1 MDLKDLKV
9 GLMLPGGFRRL
20 AVHAGALKALVKLA
34 LFKPVKMAAASA
46 GALMALAYARWTKS
60 QAKKVVEAVGD
71 LSYRKIFTVPME
83 TAIPGAA
90 LATAATFPLWSHVEP
105 KKLSAKKRLV
115 LHAAQA
121 AVTVLAFFWFG
132 SRFMKSKSV
141 FSNHPLFDL
150 LSRTLDFKSIAD
162 SDVEVEVIM
171 CGIPKGQDVI
181 MSTHEEG
188 LTFDDVVAAG
198 IATSS
203 IPLYFPTAEYR
214 GQAVGD
220 GELRQNYPVD
230 RLDEMDVIFR
240 LSYFEPE
247 PYPEWETL
255 WDFFNVIWSIFAKDN
270 YERQRD
276 AYAAR
281 READPSLPEVVEL
294 FSKQP
299 IPRFEVDSFSKS
311 GLSYSIDLGEQVI
324 ADNRELIETKL
335 QEALERKRNHG

>member
-20 AVHAGALKALVKLA
+20 AVHAGALMALIELD

-46 GALMALAYARWTKS
+46 GALMALSMARWTKA
-60 QAKKVVEAVGD
+60 QAKKVVGVVVN

-105 KKLSAKKRLV
+105 KKLSTKKRLM

-121 AVTVLAFFWFG
+121 AVTVLAFVWFG
-132 SRFMKSKSV
+132 SRFMRSKSV
-141 FSNHPLFDL
+141 FSNHPLYDL
-150 LSRTLDFKSIAD
+150 LSSTLDFKSIVE

-171 CGIPKGQDVI
+171 CGIPEGQDVI

-188 LTFDDVVAAG
+188 LTFDDLLAG
-198 IATSS
+198 SIATSS
-203 IPLYFPTAEYR
+203 IPLYFPSAQYR

-220 GELRQNYPVD
+220 GELRQNYPVE
-230 RLDEMDVIFR
+230 RLGDMDVIFR

-255 WDFFNVIWSIFAKDN
+255 WDFFNVIWSIFAKAN
-270 YERQRD
+270 YERERD
-276 AYAAR
+276 DYAAR
-281 READPSLPEVVEL
+281 RAADPTLPEVVEL
-294 FSKQP
+294 FSRQP

-311 GLSYSIDLGEQVI
+311 GLGYSIDLGEQVI

-335 QEALERKRNHG
+335 QEALERKRNRS